1 MRRPLGWRE
10 RKAPVKDHKT
20 AVTGGPAK
28 LVVDKDMKTTMDAY
42 LEYRRGRGSSE
53 KLLVSHRGTP
63 SSKLPTLVQAF
74 ARSYGV
80 DIPTPSLHRKVI
92 GSRAVSL
99 LEEKQAKVCG
109 LMAQSMPTQKRYYRA
124 LEDKQHTVE
133 AFEAISTPNNPDHD
147 SETTF

>member
-42 LEYRRGRGSSE
+42 LEYRRGHGSSE

-99 LEEKQAKVCG
+99 PEEQGMWTYGPKHANTEVVLQGTGGQAADSGG
-109 LMAQSMPTQKRYYRA
+109 L
-124 LEDKQHTVE
+124 
-133 AFEAISTPNNPDHD
+133 
-147 SETTF
+147 